1 MNKIYLDFITRELSV
16 ALWQVENCIEL
27 LKEGATIPFISRYHK
42 ERTGGLDE
50 VQVAEVRHF
59 FNLFNDLDKRKESIL
74 KSIEEQ
80 EKLTPELRKEIE
92 ECIDSNR
99 LEDIYLPFRPKRRT
113 RASIARE
120 KGLEKLALSIL
131 NLEIKDCEAEAGKYT
146 SDEVPDTEAALAGA
160 RDIIAETISET
171 PVIRESLRNQFTK
184 YGKVVTKQQR
194 GLTQED
200 EEASKYRNYFDFS
213 AGIHNIPSHRLLA
226 LLRGANEGHL
236 SIKLEVDSSY
246 SESIIAKCIF
256 GNRKDIPRASK
267 EQVDIALADAY
278 KRLLHPSIENE
289 AFKIAKEKADREAV
303 KVFGDN
309 LTALLLAAPVGQKR
323 VLAIDP
329 GFRTGC
335 KVVCLDAQ
343 GELIHN
349 DTIYPHPPVNEKV
362 QAIKKISNL
371 IEAYKIEVI
380 AIGDGTASRET
391 EGFIKK
397 IPMPAGIRVF
407 SVSEDGASVYS
418 ASAVAREEFPN
429 YDVTVRGAVSIG
441 RRVMDPLAELV
452 KIDPK
457 SMGVGQYQHDI
468 DQNLLKE
475 TLDNTVVS
483 CVNKVGVNLNTAS
496 KHLLS
501 YVSGVGPAIAKNI
514 VDYRAQN
521 GPFRSKTD
529 LLNVKRLG
537 SKVFEQSAGFLR
549 IPDGDNPLD
558 NTAVHPER
566 YGLVEKMARDLSKNV
581 KDLIVDGESRSKIN
595 ISRYV
600 SEDVG
605 EPTLKDILEELAKP
619 GLDPRKSAKVMEF
632 SADVHTIDDLKP
644 GMVLPGLVTNIT
656 NFGVFVDVGIK
667 QDGLIHISQLADRF
681 IANPSEIVKLHEHVN
696 VKILEVDLKR
706 GRIQLTLRGI

>member
-16 ALWQVENCIEL
+16 ALWQVENCMEL
-27 LKEGATIPFISRYHK
+27 LKEGATIPFISRYRK

-50 VQVAEVRHF
+50 VQVAEVRYF
-59 FNLFNDLDKRKESIL
+59 FNLFNDMDKRKEAIL

-131 NLEIKDCEAEAGKYT
+131 NLEINDCEAEAGKYT
-146 SDEVPDTEAALAGA
+146 SEEVPDTEAALAGA

-171 PVIRESLRNQFTK
+171 PAIRESLRNQFTK
-184 YGKVVTKQQR
+184 YGKIVTKQQR
-194 GLTQED
+194 GLTRED

-246 SESIIAKCIF
+246 SENIIAKSIF
-256 GNRKDIPRASK
+256 GNRKDFARASK
-267 EQVDIALADAY
+267 EQVEIALADAY

-397 IPMPAGIRVF
+397 IPMHAGIRVF

-418 ASAVAREEFPN
+418 ASAVAREEFPD

-566 YGLVEKMARDLSKNV
+566 YGLVEKMARDLNKNV
-581 KDLIVDGESRSKIN
+581 TDLIVDGESRSKIN

-605 EPTLKDILEELAKP
+605 EPTLKDIMEELAKP

-632 SADVHTIDDLKP
+632 SADIHTIDDLKP

-681 IANPSEIVKLHEHVN
+681 VANPSEIVKLHEHIK
-696 VKILEVDLKR
+696 VKVLDVDLKR